1 MHNMFANT
9 VSNKWVETQPIVTT
23 IDLIVFEVDR
33 VSFGIPM
40 TKIARI
46 ISSVFLG
53 EDYSLTQN
61 VEILDLHCRLT
72 GESIVSPTS
81 IVLWID
87 AHQQIAAI
95 PIETVPIMVSVPLD
109 RIRTLPHDFRQHN
122 PLGIASHIA
131 TIAAPNAEATILI
144 LAD

>member
-1 MHNMFANT
+1 MFANT
-9 VSNKWVETQPIVTT
+9 LPTKWVETTT
-23 IDLIVFEVDR
+23 SIAALDLIVFEVDL

-40 TKIARI
+40 TKIDRI

-61 VEILDLHCRLT
+61 VNILDLHYRLT

-87 AHQQIAAI
+87 AQQQLAAI
-95 PIETVPIMVSVPLD
+95 PIETVPVMVSVPLD
-109 RIRTLPHDFRQHN
+109 RIRTLPSDLRQQN
-122 PLGIASHIA
+122 SIGIASHMA
-131 TIAAPNAEATILI
+131 MTTIENIELTIFI

>member
-1 MHNMFANT
+1 MFANT
-9 VSNKWVETQPIVTT
+9 VSNKWAETQTTVTT
-23 IDLIVFEVDR
+23 LDLIVFEVDR

-46 ISSVFLG
+46 ISSGFLG

-61 VEILDLHCRLT
+61 VEILDLHDRLT
-72 GESIVSPTS
+72 GASLLNPTS

-87 AHQQIAAI
+87 SHQQIVAI
-95 PIETVPIMVSVPLD
+95 PIDAVPLMIAVPLD
-109 RIRTLPHDFRQHN
+109 RIRTLSSDVRQQS
-122 PLGIASHIA
+122 PIGIASHVAIL
-131 TIAAPNAEATILI
+131 TIEDIESTILI

>member
-1 MHNMFANT
+1 MFANT
-9 VSNKWVETQPIVTT
+9 LSNKWVETTTAVTT
-23 IDLIVFEVDR
+23 LDLIVFAVDR

-40 TKIARI
+40 TKIDRI

-61 VEILDLHCRLT
+61 VDILDLHDHLT

-87 AHQQIAAI
+87 AHQQLAAI
-95 PIETVPIMVSVPLD
+95 PIETVPVMVSVPLD
-109 RIRTLPHDFRQHN
+109 RIRTLPHDFRQQDR
-122 PLGIASHIA
+122 LGIASHVAMI
-131 TIAAPNAEATILI
+131 TIENIESTIFI

>member
-1 MHNMFANT
+1 MFANT
-9 VSNKWVETQPIVTT
+9 LSNKWVETRTSIATL
-23 IDLIVFEVDR
+23 DLIVFEVDR

-40 TKIARI
+40 TKIDRI

-61 VEILDLHCRLT
+61 VDILDLHYHLT

-81 IVLWID
+81 IVLWIG
-87 AHQQIAAI
+87 ANQQLAAI
-95 PIETVPIMVSVPLD
+95 PIETVPVMVSVPLD
-109 RIRTLPHDFRQHN
+109 RIRTLPSDFRQQDL
-122 PLGIASHIA
+122 LGIASHVA
-131 TIAAPNAEATILI
+131 MLTIENIESTVFI

>member
-1 MHNMFANT
+1 MFANT
-9 VSNKWVETQPIVTT
+9 LSNKWVETTTVVTT
-23 IDLIVFEVDR
+23 LDLIVFAVDR

-40 TKIARI
+40 TKIDRI

-61 VEILDLHCRLT
+61 VDILDLHYHLT

-87 AHQQIAAI
+87 THQQLAAI
-95 PIETVPIMVSVPLD
+95 PIETVPVMLSVPLD
-109 RIRTLPHDFRQHN
+109 RIRTLTSDFRQQDR
-122 PLGIASHIA
+122 LGIASHIA
-131 TIAAPNAEATILI
+131 IITDDKNTESTIFI

>member
-1 MHNMFANT
+1 MFANIL
-9 VSNKWVETQPIVTT
+9 SNKWVETTT
-23 IDLIVFEVDR
+23 SIATLDLIVFEVER

-40 TKIARI
+40 TKIDRI

-61 VEILDLHCRLT
+61 VDILDLHYRLT

-87 AHQQIAAI
+87 AQQQLAAI
-95 PIETVPIMVSVPLD
+95 PIETVPMMVSVPLD
-109 RIRTLPHDFRQHN
+109 RIRTLPSDFRQQS
-122 PLGIASHIA
+122 PIGMASHVA
-131 TIAAPNAEATILI
+131 MTTIENIESTIFI

>member
-1 MHNMFANT
+1 MFANII
-9 VSNKWVETQPIVTT
+9 SNKWAETTTTVTT

-46 ISSVFLG
+46 ISSGFLG
-53 EDYSLTQN
+53 EDYSLTHN
-61 VEILDLHCRLT
+61 VEILDLHDRIT
-72 GESIVSPTS
+72 GASLLNPVS

-87 AHQQIAAI
+87 THQQLVAI
-95 PIETVPIMVSVPLD
+95 PIETVPLMVAVPLD
-109 RIRTLPHDFRQHN
+109 RIRTLPSDFRQQDL
-122 PLGIASHIA
+122 LGIASHVAMFA
-131 TIAAPNAEATILI
+131 TENIESTIFI